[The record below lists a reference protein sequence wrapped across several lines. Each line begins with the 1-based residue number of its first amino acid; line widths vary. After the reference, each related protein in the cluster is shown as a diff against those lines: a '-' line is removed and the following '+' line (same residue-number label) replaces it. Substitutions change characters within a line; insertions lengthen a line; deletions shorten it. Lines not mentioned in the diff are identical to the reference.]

1 LVFSDVTLARPKA
14 WAFECE
20 TPLAMLDERGPDD
33 ATLCNPLSP
42 PLLVIPRTQLKFR
55 PKRRLAKVPNMVP
68 SVRCGN
74 GKAVHIHSIP
84 DEDESVAPDDIDAI
98 GFVADG
104 TGTVV
109 DVIRFR
115 CITPSGPPPQPV
127 G

>member
-1 LVFSDVTLARPKA
+1 LVFSHVSSARSKA
-14 WAFECE
+14 WAFECK
-20 TPLAMLDERGPDD
+20 TPLAVLDERSPDD

-42 PLLVIPRTQLKFR
+42 PLLVIPGTQLKFR
-55 PKRRLAKVPNMVP
+55 PKRGSGDGPERPVG
-68 SVRCGN
+68 RCGN
-74 GKAVHIHSIP
+74 EKAGHIHSIP
-84 DEDESVAPDDIDAI
+84 DEDESVAPDDIDAV

-104 TGTVV
+104 TSIVV